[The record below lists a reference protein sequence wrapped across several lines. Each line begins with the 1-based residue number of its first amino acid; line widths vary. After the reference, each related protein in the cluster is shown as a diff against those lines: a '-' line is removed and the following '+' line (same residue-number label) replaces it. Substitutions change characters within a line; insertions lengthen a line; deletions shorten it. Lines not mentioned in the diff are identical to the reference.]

1 MVKEDD
7 IYLEGKSEGLVS
19 RSCGKNDGV
28 KSLKEG
34 GAIGLALNSPS
45 LVPAHVGLQHFVS
58 VPSGYGDKGDSCV
71 VVADLLDEV
80 RNWNANMAF
89 KEYFLKLSQV
99 ANKSEFYGQV

>member
-1 MVKEDD
+1 M
-7 IYLEGKSEGLVS
+7 GKSEWLVS
-19 RSCGKNDGV
+19 RPCGKNDGF

-34 GAIGLALNSPS
+34 GAIGLAFLALNSPS

-89 KEYFLKLSQV
+89 KENFLKLSQV